1 MKRKFS
7 LQFLISILMIS
18 IVACHSKKDKP
29 ETHNT
34 PVPEQ
39 KIDIPEFSADSAYQY
54 VARQVSFGPRVPGSE
69 AQIACSDWLIHKLEL
84 YFKASNTIRQKA
96 QVKLFNGDIVPAIN
110 VIGIYNPE
118 ARKRILLCAH
128 WDSRMVA
135 DHDTE
140 NRDQPIDGAN
150 DGGSGV
156 AVLIEIARLLKIK
169 PLQNLGVDIVLF
181 DVEDQGKPDNM
192 GYKSERNDYLTWCLG
207 SQYWASHRHR
217 PEFHYQYG
225 ILLDMVGAD
234 KATFYKEGGSMD
246 YAPRVVNLVWKEA
259 HASGYANYFPASIG
273 QRVTDDHVFVNQ
285 ILDIPIIDIIH
296 LNKETRTFAPTWH
309 THADKLDA
317 ISKATLKAVGQTLIN
332 VLYKENAGLI
342 VM

>member
-7 LQFLISILMIS
+7 LQILISILMIS
-18 IVACHSKKDKP
+18 IVSCHSKKDKP
-29 ETHNT
+29 ATKNI

-39 KIDIPEFSADSAYQY
+39 KINIPEFSADSAYQY
-54 VARQVSFGPRVPGSE
+54 VARQVSFGPRVPGSH
-69 AQIACSDWLIHKLEL
+69 AQIACSDWLIHKLGL
-84 YFKASNTIRQKA
+84 YFKASNAIRQKA

-110 VIGIYNPE
+110 VIGIYNPK

-156 AVLIEIARLLKIK
+156 AVLIEIARLLKTN

-192 GYKSERNDYLTWCLG
+192 GYNSERNDYLTWCLG
-207 SQYWASHRHR
+207 SQYWASNRHR
-217 PEFHYQYG
+217 PEYQYQYG
-225 ILLDMVGAD
+225 ILLDMVGAEN
-234 KATFYKEGGSMD
+234 ATFYKEGGSMD

-259 HASGYANYFPASIG
+259 YTSGYANYFPASKG

-296 LNKETRTFAPTWH
+296 LNKETGTFAPTWH

-317 ISKATLKAVGQTLIN
+317 ISKPTLKAVGQTLIN
-332 VLYKENAGLI
+332 ILYKENAGLT